1 MKNKIIA
8 ELAQGFE
15 GDLTKAKL
23 LVNAAASSGAD
34 IVKLQLVY
42 ADELATPDYLH
53 YKLFKSLEMP
63 DNSWKELLDYS
74 KELNGLTVNLLVNNI
89 RKATDFITN
98 VIEAN
103 IIYED
108 IDFAAI
114 EGFGSKWCFH
124 ADHTYDKHPLRGF
137 MNKKTKEVMVLN

>member
-1 MKNKIIA
+1 MKLRKI
-8 ELAQGFE
+8 
-15 GDLTKAKL
+15 D
-23 LVNAAASSGAD
+23 
-34 IVKLQLVY
+34 
-42 ADELATPDYLH
+42 P
-53 YKLFKSLEMP
+53 
-63 DNSWKELLDYS
+63 WKPACVYS

-89 RKATDFITN
+89 SKATDFITN

-124 ADHTYDKHPLRGF
+124 ADHTYGKHPLIGLI
-137 MNKKTKEVMVLN
+137 NKKNKRGDGIELRLLGCNPDKAERRALKHGFKVISKAQDKPHGLRECYIIDSSGYCWVPCENI

>member
-1 MKNKIIA
+1 MKLRKI
-8 ELAQGFE
+8 
-15 GDLTKAKL
+15 D
-23 LVNAAASSGAD
+23 
-34 IVKLQLVY
+34 
-42 ADELATPDYLH
+42 P
-53 YKLFKSLEMP
+53 
-63 DNSWKELLDYS
+63 WKPACDYS

-137 MNKKTKEVMVLN
+137 MNKKNKRGDGIELRLFGCNPDKAERRALKYHFKVISKTQNKPHGLRECYIIDSSGYCWVPCEKI